1 MDRTTKNTLA
11 VRLDGQQ
18 KRARCE
24 AQGLK
29 PVSENG
35 QAKGIEGE
43 PAWAGWRYLHP
54 CQIH

>member
-1 MDRTTKNTLA
+1 MDRTTKDTLA

-35 QAKGIEGE
+35 QAKGTEGD
-43 PAWAGWRYLHP
+43 PAVAQASRLHP
-54 CQIH
+54 FEF

>member
-1 MDRTTKNTLA
+1 MDSTTENTLA

-35 QAKGIEGE
+35 QAKGTEGE